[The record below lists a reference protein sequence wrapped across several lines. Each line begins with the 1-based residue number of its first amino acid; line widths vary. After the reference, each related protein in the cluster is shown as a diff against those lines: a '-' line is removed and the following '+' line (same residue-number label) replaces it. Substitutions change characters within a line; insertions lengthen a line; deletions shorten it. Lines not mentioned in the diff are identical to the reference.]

1 MNISFEGIGQ
11 NVVTFMCEDDAVGG
25 CTVKVSSDKTA
36 AKCADGDIFTGVAC
50 HNAENGAAAV
60 VINGYVT
67 VPYTGAAP
75 AYGYVTVAADA
86 NGGVK
91 AASVGRNV
99 IVCEVDTAN
108 ALVGMF
114 I

>member
-11 NVVTFMCEDDAVGG
+11 NVVTFMCEDDVKGG
-25 CTVKVSSDKTA
+25 CAVKVSSDKTA
-36 AKCADGDIFTGVAC
+36 AKCEDGDIFAGIAC
-50 HNAENGAAAV
+50 CDAEGGAAAV
-60 VINGYVT
+60 VIGGYVT

-86 NGGVK
+86 TGGVK
-91 AASVGRNV
+91 TADNGRNV
-99 IVCEVDTAN
+99 IVCEIDTAN
-108 ALVGMF
+108 SLVGMF